1 MKQHSIYCSAFRH
14 FFKNL
19 ENMLRLRQVQ
29 FIHRSVSP
37 YKISRISC
45 VNIFTMGKRTLAIR
59 HTLEKN
65 LFHKFCLTGLEIK
78 HLFPYCSLRTEKE
91 PLWLRYIYWKNA
103 DTSSHSKSWR
113 GWKFF
118 FILCVQN
125 QRMTTDCEKKRHF
138 YNQTSDTKLRLC
150 DLSRRVQVGYE
161 ASKFIGG
168 KRFQKCGLTF
178 TI

>member
-1 MKQHSIYCSAFRH
+1 
-14 FFKNL
+14 
-19 ENMLRLRQVQ
+19 
-29 FIHRSVSP
+29 
-37 YKISRISC
+37 
-45 VNIFTMGKRTLAIR
+45 MGKRTLAIR

-138 YNQTSDTKLRLC
+138 NNQTSDTKLRLC

-168 KRFQKCGLTF
+168 KRYQKCGLTF